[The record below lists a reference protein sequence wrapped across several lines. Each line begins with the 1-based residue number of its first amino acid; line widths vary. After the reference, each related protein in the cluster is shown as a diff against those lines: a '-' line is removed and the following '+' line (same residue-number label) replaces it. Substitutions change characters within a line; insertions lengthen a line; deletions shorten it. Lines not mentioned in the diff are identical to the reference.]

1 MPRRTLSLAVVG
13 LASLAILAGAA
24 RTILELPTRPPIV
37 ATVDLERLFNNLDL
51 RQSGEDRVAEIGA
64 KFDEQLEE
72 LRGRIESL
80 QADLENF
87 EQGGDDWLR
96 INDTVQ
102 STISEYR
109 AIEQYAQLKIEAE
122 RSKTMKSV
130 YETIKTEIASF
141 AAAQTPPIDFVLID
155 DTVPELEPSTADAML
170 KQISARRMVY
180 ATRQFDIT
188 EAVLARMNGRGG

>member
-1 MPRRTLSLAVVG
+1 MPRPPLALAVIGV
-13 LASLAILAGAA
+13 ASLAILAGAA
-24 RTILELPTRPPIV
+24 RTVLDLPTRPPIV

-51 RQSGEDRVAEIGA
+51 RQAGEDRVASIGA
-64 KFDEQLEE
+64 GFDTQLEE

-87 EQGGDDWLR
+87 EQGGEDWLQ

-122 RSKTMKSV
+122 RSKAMKSV
-130 YETIKTEIASF
+130 YETIKSEIASF

-155 DTVPELEPSTADAML
+155 DTIPDLEPSTADAML

-180 ATRQFDIT
+180 ATTQFDIT

>member
-64 KFDEQLEE
+64 TFDRQLEE

>member
-1 MPRRTLSLAVVG
+1 MPRRTISLAVIG
-13 LASLAILAGAA
+13 IASLAMLAGAA
-24 RTILELPTRPPIV
+24 RTILDLPTRPPIV
-37 ATVDLERLFNNLDL
+37 ATVDLERLFNNLDV
-51 RQSGEDRVAEIGA
+51 RQAGEDRVSEIGSR
-64 KFDEQLEE
+64 FDTQLEE

-87 EQGGDDWLR
+87 EQGGEDWLR

-122 RSKTMKSV
+122 RSKAMKGV
-130 YETIKTEIASF
+130 YETIKNEIASF

-155 DTVPELEPSTADAML
+155 DTIPELEPSTADAML

-180 ATRQFDIT
+180 ATSQFDIT
-188 EAVLARMNGRGG
+188 DAVLARMNGRGG

>member
-1 MPRRTLSLAVVG
+1 MPRRTLTLAVIG
-13 LASLAILAGAA
+13 IASLAMLAGAA
-24 RTILELPTRPPIV
+24 RTILGIPTRPPIV

-51 RQSGEDRVAEIGA
+51 RQTGEDRVAALGGQ
-64 KFDEQLEE
+64 FDKQLEE

-87 EQGGDDWLR
+87 EQGGEDWLR

-109 AIEQYAQLKIEAE
+109 AVEQYAQLKIEAE
-122 RSKTMKSV
+122 RSKAMKSV
-130 YETIKTEIASF
+130 YEAIKSEITSF

-180 ATRQFDIT
+180 ATKQFDIT
-188 EAVLARMNGRGG
+188 DAVLARMNGRGG

>member
-1 MPRRTLSLAVVG
+1 MPRRTLTLAVIG
-13 LASLAILAGAA
+13 IASLAILAGAA
-24 RTILELPTRPPIV
+24 RTILDLPTRPPIV

-51 RQSGEDRVAEIGA
+51 RQAGEDRVAALGGQ
-64 KFDEQLEE
+64 FDKQLEE

-87 EQGGDDWLR
+87 ERGGEDWLR

-122 RSKTMKSV
+122 RSKAMKGV
-130 YETIKTEIASF
+130 YETIKTEITSF

-170 KQISARRMVY
+170 KQISARRMIY
-180 ATRQFDIT
+180 ATSQFDIT
-188 EAVLARMNGRGG
+188 DAVLARMNGRGG

>member
-1 MPRRTLSLAVVG
+1 MPRRTLTIAVIG
-13 LASLAILAGAA
+13 IASLAMLAGAA
-24 RTILELPTRPPIV
+24 RTILGLPTRPPIV

-51 RQSGEDRVAEIGA
+51 RQAGEDRVAALGGQ
-64 KFDEQLEE
+64 FDKQLEE

-87 EQGGDDWLR
+87 EQGGEDWLR

-122 RSKTMKSV
+122 RSKAMKGV
-130 YETIKTEIASF
+130 YETIKTEITSF

-155 DTVPELEPSTADAML
+155 DTVPELEHSTADAML

-180 ATRQFDIT
+180 ATKQFDIT
-188 EAVLARMNGRGG
+188 DAVLARMNGRGG

>member
-1 MPRRTLSLAVVG
+1 MPRRTLTLAVIG
-13 LASLAILAGAA
+13 IASLAILAGAA
-24 RTILELPTRPPIV
+24 RTILDLPTRPPIV

-51 RQSGEDRVAEIGA
+51 RQAGEDRVAAIGEQ
-64 KFDEQLEE
+64 FDKQLEA
-72 LRGRIESL
+72 LRDRIQSL

-87 EQGGDDWLR
+87 EQGGEDWLS

-102 STISEYR
+102 STIGEYR

-122 RSKTMKSV
+122 RSKAMKGV
-130 YETIKTEIASF
+130 YETIKSEIASF

-155 DTVPELEPSTADAML
+155 DTVPDLEPSTAEAML

-180 ATRQFDIT
+180 ATKQFDIT

>member
-1 MPRRTLSLAVVG
+1 MPRPPLSLAVIGV
-13 LASLAILAGAA
+13 ASLAILAGAA
-24 RTILELPTRPPIV
+24 RTVLDLPTRPPIV

-51 RQSGEDRVAEIGA
+51 RQAGEDRVASIGA
-64 KFDEQLEE
+64 GFDTQLEE

-87 EQGGDDWLR
+87 EQGGEDWLQ

-122 RSKTMKSV
+122 RSKAMKSV
-130 YETIKTEIASF
+130 YETIKSEIASF

-155 DTVPELEPSTADAML
+155 DTIPDLEPSTADAML

-180 ATRQFDIT
+180 ATTQFDIT

>member
-1 MPRRTLSLAVVG
+1 MPRRPLTLAVIG
-13 LASLAILAGAA
+13 IASLAMLAGAA
-24 RTILELPTRPPIV
+24 RTILGLPTRPPIV

-51 RQSGEDRVAEIGA
+51 RQSGEDRVAALGGQ
-64 KFDEQLEE
+64 FDKQLEE

-87 EQGGDDWLR
+87 EQGGEDWLR

-109 AIEQYAQLKIEAE
+109 AVEQYAQLKIEAE
-122 RSKTMKSV
+122 RSKAMKSV
-130 YETIKTEIASF
+130 YEAIKSEITSF

-180 ATRQFDIT
+180 ATKQFDIT
-188 EAVLARMNGRGG
+188 DAVLTRMNGRGG

>member
-1 MPRRTLSLAVVG
+1 MPRRPLTLAVIG
-13 LASLAILAGAA
+13 IASLAMLAGAA
-24 RTILELPTRPPIV
+24 RTIIGLPTRPPIV

-51 RQSGEDRVAEIGA
+51 RQSGEDRVAALGGQ
-64 KFDEQLEE
+64 FDKQLEE

-87 EQGGDDWLR
+87 EQGGEDWLR

-109 AIEQYAQLKIEAE
+109 AVEQYAQLKIEAE
-122 RSKTMKSV
+122 RSKAMKSV
-130 YETIKTEIASF
+130 YEAIKSEITSF

-180 ATRQFDIT
+180 ATKQFDIT
-188 EAVLARMNGRGG
+188 DAVLTRMNGRGG